1 MKIGSLVSLGGIATI
16 LIAGSGYLTF
26 GVVGVRPLTDYVT
39 ATMRLPDSGSLAVGS
54 PVLLSGV
61 EVGDITAVTAAGSG
75 VEIGFRIVDSYRVP
89 LDSDVRIENL
99 SALGEPY
106 VNFAPRTNAGPYLAD
121 GQTVA
126 ADRIAAPRSI
136 PEISRLMTQVLGQ
149 LDPATMGEIVDTF
162 DTALDGNE
170 AEMADLARSTE
181 LLAAA
186 LTTRMPQLATAFT
199 HGQTIAGDVGWV
211 AAAAPAAAPPFVEF
225 SARVD
230 EIAQALGRL
239 FRSGSGPQM
248 YLDDNG
254 LVPFLTR
261 LTAWVD
267 TAGPEV
273 ETLLPALRPLVEH
286 TVAQGPGVDLS
297 ALISAALEG
306 VGDDA
311 LRLRIHVN

>member
-254 LVPFLTR
+254 LDRKSV
-261 LTAWVD
+261 V
-267 TAGPEV
+267 
-273 ETLLPALRPLVEH
+273 
-286 TVAQGPGVDLS
+286 
-297 ALISAALEG
+297 
-306 VGDDA
+306 
-311 LRLRIHVN
+311 